1 MLSNNIIITSEIIN
15 NSNYALI
22 FDECVECIE
31 VNLCNSEYEYY
42 KCVYAL
48 NNIPFNLKKLII
60 NIQDTKKIFN
70 NKNSVNIS
78 RNGDLVSGMSLKI
91 NLPGI
96 QNNTNKYTF
105 EEFKLKVKIPYGCE
119 FIINKN

>member
-1 MLSNNIIITSEIIN
+1 MLNNNIIIITSEIIN

-31 VNLCNSEYEYY
+31 VNLSNSEYEYY

-60 NIQDTKKIFN
+60 NIQDTKN
-70 NKNSVNIS
+70 NKNRVNIS
-78 RNGDLVSGMSLKI
+78 RNGDLLSIMSLKI

-96 QNNTNKYTF
+96 QNDTNKYTF
-105 EEFKLKVKIPYGCE
+105 EEFKVKVKIPHGCE